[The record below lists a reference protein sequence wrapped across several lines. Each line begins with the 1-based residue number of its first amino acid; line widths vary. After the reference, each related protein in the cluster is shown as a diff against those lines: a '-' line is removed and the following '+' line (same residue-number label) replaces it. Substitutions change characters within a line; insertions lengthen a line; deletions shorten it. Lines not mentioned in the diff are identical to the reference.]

1 MDAGTLDLKT
11 IFGQDRRHVVPLY
24 QRPYVWE
31 EKKQWEPLWTDI
43 EAVARRL
50 LADQP
55 TRAHFLGAIV
65 LEQQPKQTG
74 CLETRLVIDG
84 QQRLTTLQLLLEA
97 FADFCKTAGAEQHHK
112 ALAKLTRND
121 DPMNED
127 PVEQFKV
134 WPTTVDQE
142 AFQAIMDCGSPAE
155 LRKRYEAKEEASSVD
170 HPIADAYLYF
180 HRRIADW
187 FAEDPTAQ
195 TARLHALL
203 ATLREHIRLVVIDL
217 GKEDDAQLIFETLN
231 ARGTPLLPADLVK
244 NHLFHK
250 AQQARLPIDD
260 LYKAHWKPFDRA
272 HRYWRKAVGRGQQ
285 ARARI
290 DTLLQHYLTIQAR
303 DEILVGHLYVAFRDH
318 ATAINSPAKTL
329 ESIGQYAAMYRT
341 IEDLPP
347 TTRAGLFVERVTAM
361 DTGTIMPIVLELFV
375 SSGAETAERDAA
387 LVDLESFLV
396 RRMICRLT
404 PKNYNRLAIDLLKAL
419 AEGCGTP
426 RERLRGVLL
435 ASDADTLR
443 WPTDEEFTATLM
455 NDRLYRTLTRKRLR
469 MFLRALEQQ
478 LHTGKTEQLDLEK
491 RLTIEHLMP
500 RQWKKHWPLSVDT
513 SAEAE
518 DHRDHIVHT
527 LGNLTLLTRKLN
539 PSVSNGPWEKK
550 LAQISRHSLL
560 RLNKEIEA
568 HDQGTWDEAAIHARG
583 KALAALACKTWP
595 RPQRQPA

>member
-50 LADQP
+50 LAEQP

-142 AFQAIMDCGSPAE
+142 AFHAIMDCGSPAE
-155 LRKRYEAKEEASSVD
+155 LRRRYEAEEDASSVD
-170 HPIADAYLYF
+170 HAIADAYLYF
-180 HRRIADW
+180 HRRIEDW
-187 FAEDPTAQ
+187 FSEDPAAQ

-250 AQQARLPIDD
+250 AQQAGLPIDD
-260 LYKAHWKPFDRA
+260 LYKSHWKPFDRA
-272 HRYWRKAVGRGQQ
+272 HRYWRKAVGRG
-285 ARARI
+285 
-290 DTLLQHYLTIQAR
+290 
-303 DEILVGHLYVAFRDH
+303 
-318 ATAINSPAKTL
+318 
-329 ESIGQYAAMYRT
+329 
-341 IEDLPP
+341 
-347 TTRAGLFVERVTAM
+347 
-361 DTGTIMPIVLELFV
+361 
-375 SSGAETAERDAA
+375 
-387 LVDLESFLV
+387 
-396 RRMICRLT
+396 
-404 PKNYNRLAIDLLKAL
+404 
-419 AEGCGTP
+419 
-426 RERLRGVLL
+426 
-435 ASDADTLR
+435 
-443 WPTDEEFTATLM
+443 
-455 NDRLYRTLTRKRLR
+455 
-469 MFLRALEQQ
+469 
-478 LHTGKTEQLDLEK
+478 
-491 RLTIEHLMP
+491 
-500 RQWKKHWPLSVDT
+500 
-513 SAEAE
+513 
-518 DHRDHIVHT
+518 
-527 LGNLTLLTRKLN
+527 
-539 PSVSNGPWEKK
+539 
-550 LAQISRHSLL
+550 
-560 RLNKEIEA
+560 
-568 HDQGTWDEAAIHARG
+568 
-583 KALAALACKTWP
+583 
-595 RPQRQPA
+595 